1 MKSNN
6 IRWGTRCPKS
16 PRDPII
22 RTVPQPADMNGN
34 GDIFGGWVLSQM
46 DIAGG
51 TLAAR
56 VAKGRVATV
65 AITAMTFVQPI
76 KVGDLVSIYGE
87 VSKIGRSSITI
98 ALETVVQR
106 RLDPTPIQVT
116 HGTFVFVAIDD
127 DGKPRQ
133 VKRMKLAA
141 LALAAAL
148 APRGRLGP
156 SAHVI
161 ISQTVRAIEED
172 GAYTHVEIE
181 WRFDPV
187 RQRGRD
193 SGDRRGQGRQ
203 DSRAEEIALLVRDT
217 LPELAARSA
226 SRPG

>member
-1 MKSNN
+1 MAQEL
-6 IRWGTRCPKS
+6 
-16 PRDPII
+16 RDPII

-87 VSKIGRSSITI
+87 VSKVGRSSVTI
-98 ALETVVQR
+98 ALETIVQR

-116 HGTFVFVAIDD
+116 HGTFVFVAIDE

-133 VKRMKLAA
+133 VS
-141 LALAAAL
+141 
-148 APRGRLGP
+148 P
-156 SAHVI
+156 
-161 ISQTVRAIEED
+161 
-172 GAYTHVEIE
+172 
-181 WRFDPV
+181 
-187 RQRGRD
+187 
-193 SGDRRGQGRQ
+193 
-203 DSRAEEIALLVRDT
+203 
-217 LPELAARSA
+217 
-226 SRPG
+226 

>member
-1 MKSNN
+1 M
-6 IRWGTRCPKS
+6 PEA
-16 PRDPII
+16 PRDPIV

-87 VSKIGRSSITI
+87 VSKVGRSSVTI
-98 ALETVVQR
+98 ALETIVQR

-116 HGTFVFVAIDD
+116 HGTFVFVAIDE

-133 VKRMKLAA
+133 VS
-141 LALAAAL
+141 
-148 APRGRLGP
+148 P
-156 SAHVI
+156 
-161 ISQTVRAIEED
+161 
-172 GAYTHVEIE
+172 
-181 WRFDPV
+181 
-187 RQRGRD
+187 
-193 SGDRRGQGRQ
+193 
-203 DSRAEEIALLVRDT
+203 
-217 LPELAARSA
+217 
-226 SRPG
+226 